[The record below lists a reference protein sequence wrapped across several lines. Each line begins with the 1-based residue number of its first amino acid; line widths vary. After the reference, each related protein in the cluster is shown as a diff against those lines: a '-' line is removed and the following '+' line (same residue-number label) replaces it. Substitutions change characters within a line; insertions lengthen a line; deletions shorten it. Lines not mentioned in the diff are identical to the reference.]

1 MRARLAIDVA
11 GVSCELREVVLAD
24 KPQALLVAS
33 PKATVPVW
41 VDTTGEVI
49 DQSVDIMRHVLAQ
62 VDSQSPYRFEE
73 GRPDHVRNLQ
83 CLSHCDAEFKHH
95 LDRYKYASRYLDADA
110 HHHRAEA
117 ARFVQQLDNQLAS
130 AAFLG
135 GEEQGWCDLA
145 IAPFI
150 RQFRLADARW
160 FDQQPWSAVCGWLA
174 GFEASALFA
183 RVMKKYPQ
191 WREGEAGIAFPE
203 KGVPG
208 HD

>member
-24 KPQALLVAS
+24 KPRALLVAS

-62 VDSQSPYRFEE
+62 VKSQSPYRFDE
-73 GRPDHVRNLQ
+73 GRLNHALGFQ
-83 CLSHCDAEFKHH
+83 WLSRCDEQFKHH

-110 HHHRAEA
+110 HHHRTEA
-117 ARFVQQLDNQLAS
+117 AHFVHQLDNQLATV
-130 AAFLG
+130 AFLG
-135 GEEQGWCDLA
+135 GAEQGWCDLA

-160 FDQQPWSAVCGWLA
+160 FDQQPWPGVRDWLA
-174 GFEASALFA
+174 VFEASALFA
-183 RVMKKYPQ
+183 RIMKKYPQ
-191 WREGEAGIAFPE
+191 WREGEAGVAFPE
-203 KGVPG
+203 KGGLG